1 MKLLI
6 SIVNTQ
12 EAAAAIAGGTDILDI
27 KNPLE
32 GALGANF
39 PHVIQAVRQQTPK
52 EMPVSVAL
60 GDAPN
65 KPGTTALAALGAAC
79 CDVEFIKVGL
89 YGTRTTD
96 QAITLLKAVCRAVRD
111 HSPET
116 KIIAAAYADAHIIGA
131 FPVLEAPMVAAK
143 AGADGCMLDTAG
155 KKNNETLFTHL
166 KDESLK
172 DFIGQCRDKG
182 LISALAGSLGKSDI
196 PRIASLGPDILGFR
210 GAACDGDRVNGR
222 VRSSLVRTLKTLV
235 TGSDDCLR

>member
-12 EAAAAIAGGTDILDI
+12 EAYAAVAGGTDILDI

-39 PHVIQAVRQQTPK
+39 PHVIRAVRQQTPK
-52 EMPVSVAL
+52 EMPISVAL

-79 CDVEFIKVGL
+79 CNVEFIKVGL

-111 HSPET
+111 YSPET

-131 FPVLEAPMVAAK
+131 FPTLKAPMVAAQ

-155 KKNNETLFTHL
+155 KNGETLFTHMN
-166 KDESLK
+166 DENLN
-172 DFIGQCRDKG
+172 DFICQCRDKG

-196 PRIASLGPDILGFR
+196 PRIAALGPDILGFR
-210 GAACDGDRVNGR
+210 GAACDGDRVNGT
-222 VRSSLVRTLKTLV
+222 VKASLVRTLKALV
-235 TGSDDCLR
+235 SGPGDCQV